1 MSIKKIQSLISFQVV
16 AAWGVGLVI
25 GPALGGYLA
34 QVRKLMLEI
43 QFKLGIGFETLLQ
56 YLNKDS

>member
-1 MSIKKIQSLISFQVV
+1 V

-34 QVRKLMLEI
+34 QVIKLMLEI
-43 QFKLGIGFETLLQ
+43 RFKLEIEKNRFWNPTAIKQKSFNLL
-56 YLNKDS
+56 LV

>member
-1 MSIKKIQSLISFQVV
+1 VV

-34 QVRKLMLEI
+34 QV
-43 QFKLGIGFETLLQ
+43 TLSTF
-56 YLNKDS
+56 NIF

>member
-1 MSIKKIQSLISFQVV
+1 VV

-34 QVRKLMLEI
+34 QVIIFYFCFFFRKNHMDFVHGHKVTCVER
-43 QFKLGIGFETLLQ
+43 Q
-56 YLNKDS
+56 

>member
-1 MSIKKIQSLISFQVV
+1 VV

-34 QVRKLMLEI
+34 QVI
-43 QFKLGIGFETLLQ
+43 TIF
-56 YLNKDS
+56 